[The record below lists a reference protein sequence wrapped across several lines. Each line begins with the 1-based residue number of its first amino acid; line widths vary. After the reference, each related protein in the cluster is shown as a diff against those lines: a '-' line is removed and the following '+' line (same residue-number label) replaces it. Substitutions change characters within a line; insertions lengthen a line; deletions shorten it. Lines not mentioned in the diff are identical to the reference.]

1 MALRF
6 LEELLRQELA
16 RLGRED
22 VFRRCVGH
30 IAFTDDGSTIY
41 VHLFPKAGGA
51 KRRGRVYVLAW
62 HDYAPAPHHRLD
74 CFRWLVQEAKLN
86 IRYHAQDIA
95 RWLEGK

>member
-1 MALRF
+1 VALRF

-22 VFRRCVGH
+22 VLPRAVER
-30 IAFTDDGSTIY
+30 IAFTDDGATIY

-51 KRRGRVYVLAW
+51 KRAGRAYVLAW
-62 HDYAPAPHHRLD
+62 HDYAPDRRHRLD
-74 CFRWLVQEAKLN
+74 CFRWLVREAKIN
-86 IRYHAQDIA
+86 IRDHAQDIV